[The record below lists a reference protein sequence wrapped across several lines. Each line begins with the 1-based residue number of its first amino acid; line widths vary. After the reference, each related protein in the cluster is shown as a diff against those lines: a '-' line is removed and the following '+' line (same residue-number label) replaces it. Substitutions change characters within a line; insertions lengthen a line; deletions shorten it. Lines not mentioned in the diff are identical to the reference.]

1 MERSPIHVLL
11 VEDNRIEARLLEVLL
26 NESVVAEFQVVTAD
40 RLSTALNLLAQQHF
54 DVILLDLSLPD
65 TTGMDTFRKLQS
77 AVPHLPVVVLT
88 GLEDEQIAGAALY
101 EGAQD
106 YLTKQFSDGRLIER
120 AIRYAIQRKQA
131 EQERL
136 HLIREQAEQTK
147 QLQIEQS
154 ARREAEKANELKM
167 LFLAMISHELR
178 TPLTSIKGF
187 VTTLLADDVEWDA
200 ESQHRFLG
208 IVEEETDKLTD
219 LVDQLLDLARLH
231 AGTLRIN
238 ATARYLSDILHAA
251 AAQLEMLSRD
261 HSLMVDLPLD
271 LPPVMADL
279 HRVAQV
285 FTNLVGNAARYA
297 PSHTSI
303 HIGAQV
309 LADQVQIDVRDEG
322 PGIPPD
328 QREVIFEAFRQ
339 VERKHA
345 GQKGAGLGLAICK
358 GIVESHGG
366 RIWIQ
371 GNTYPGTVVSFTLPI
386 ARITLPV
393 RS

>member
-26 NESVVAEFQVVTAD
+26 NESVVAEFRVVNAE
-40 RLSTALNLLAQQHF
+40 RLNTALQLLEQQPF

-65 TTGMDTFRKLQS
+65 TTGMETFRKLQS
-77 AVPHLPVVVLT
+77 TVPHMPIVVLT
-88 GLEDEQIAGAALY
+88 GLEDERIAGAALY

-106 YLTKQFSDGRLIER
+106 YLTKQFSDGRVIER

-187 VTTLLADDVEWDA
+187 VTTLLADDVQWDEA
-200 ESQHRFLG
+200 SQRKFLG

-231 AGTLRIN
+231 AGTLRIET
-238 ATARYLSDILHAA
+238 TARTLKEILQAA
-251 AAQLEMLSRD
+251 AAQLQILSRE
-261 HSLMVDLPLD
+261 HVLIVNLPPD

-285 FTNLVGNAARYA
+285 FANLVGNATRYA
-297 PSHTSI
+297 PAHTNI
-303 HIGAQV
+303 HIDARIV
-309 LADQVQIDVRDEG
+309 SEQVQIDVRDEG
-322 PGIPPD
+322 PGIPAD

-339 VERKHA
+339 VERKDA

-358 GIVESHGG
+358 GIIESHGG

-371 GNTYPGTVVSFTLPI
+371 DSDHSGTIVSFTLPI
-386 ARITLPV
+386 VRISQAV
-393 RS
+393 QH